1 MLIEIAIV
9 MSMLTMAL
17 ITMVIGIVAVIVTTY
32 IDVDVARDCDVD
44 VGCRHWRSS
53 DDDGDGAEMVVKWMA
68 TILFHSLSIAV
79 HQL

>member
-17 ITMVIGIVAVIVTTY
+17 ITMVIGIMTVIVTTY